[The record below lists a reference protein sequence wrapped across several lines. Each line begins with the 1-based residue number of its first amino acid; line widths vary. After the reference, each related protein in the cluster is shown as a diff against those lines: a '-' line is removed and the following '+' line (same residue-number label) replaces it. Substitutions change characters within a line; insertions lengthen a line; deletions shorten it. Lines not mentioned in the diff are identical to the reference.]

1 MPDAFSCFFCQ
12 HLCCPQKNTVYTTE
26 HQSDGQQKRKPCEL
40 LNTLPKWKQLGK
52 QYGQEKK
59 GSPLSHIEPRKWT
72 QQEVK
77 WWWNKG
83 FSSQSSIQRWKKKE
97 WIWLNQTTTTTH
109 KLPNMLWGWENK
121 MLTHSHMLKSHLNSS
136 GAEGNTYQNP
146 SMHLLERQTNMNQ
159 SVRLMRFGSVL
170 RCKRRQWSAGRDN
183 RHSQEEWLLGK
194 LLRPSE
200 TTSGSPVHS
209 IFASTCPSGKQRWK

>member
-1 MPDAFSCFFCQ
+1 MAR
-12 HLCCPQKNTVYTTE
+12 K
-26 HQSDGQQKRKPCEL
+26 KRKPTVPHWAVQV
-40 LNTLPKWKQLGK
+40 NTAGSQMMLKRRVFAVIHTTV
-52 QYGQEKK
+52 EKK
-59 GSPLSHIEPRKWT
+59 E
-72 QQEVK
+72 
-77 WWWNKG
+77 
-83 FSSQSSIQRWKKKE
+83 KE
-97 WIWLNQTTTTTH
+97 WIRLNQTTSTTH
-109 KLPNMLWGWENK
+109 KLPNMLWGWENE

-136 GAEGNTYQNP
+136 GGEGNTYQNP

-159 SVRLMRFGSVL
+159 SVRLMWFGNAL

>member
-1 MPDAFSCFFCQ
+1 MLLAVGFA
-12 HLCCPQKNTVYTTE
+12 NTCAAHRRILYTLLNISLT
-26 HQSDGQQKRKPCEL
+26 GNGKRKPCEL

-52 QYGQEKK
+52 QYGQGKK
-59 GSPLSHIEPRKWT
+59 EAHCPTLSRASEHSRKSNDAET
-72 QQEVK
+72 E
-77 WWWNKG
+77 
-83 FSSQSSIQRWKKKE
+83 SSIQQWGKKKE

-109 KLPNMLWGWENK
+109 KRPNMLWGWENE
-121 MLTHSHMLKSHLNSS
+121 MLTHSHILNSHLNSS
-136 GAEGNTYQNP
+136 AGEGNTYQNP
-146 SMHLLERQTNMNQ
+146 SMHLLERHTNMNQ
-159 SVRLMRFGSVL
+159 SVRLMWFGSVR
-170 RCKRRQWSAGRDN
+170 RCKRRRWSARRDN